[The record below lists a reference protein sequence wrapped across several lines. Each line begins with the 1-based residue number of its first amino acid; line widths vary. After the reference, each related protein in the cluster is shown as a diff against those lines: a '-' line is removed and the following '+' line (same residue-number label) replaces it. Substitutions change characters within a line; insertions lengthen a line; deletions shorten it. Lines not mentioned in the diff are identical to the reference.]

1 MKNSTPANFDCDTK
15 EVLTSN
21 ADSYYANLG
30 NDDSIEH
37 ESQQNSKNI
46 NIDYSLKQEIN
57 IFQDQYSPN
66 NSSPS
71 ILRSNSK
78 SYLDEYNF
86 NDSLEFIDSCNANC
100 FSDQCDN
107 ENNEKITPQDNSF
120 TIKDEG
126 KTKIQVP
133 QQSLD
138 HTQNQ
143 QQEDKTHDKNN
154 LINESI
160 ERNPSIPDSEFIL
173 TDKTLGFK
181 KDHSL
186 NENEIEMS
194 EGAREIPESNS
205 VKFEQ
210 TNSLKEK
217 SKEEFSLQNKMISED
232 YINSTIVKMKLPPY
246 LIEFWKF
253 ISKNSIKEVKGVTIL
268 EMINRQYEW
277 QNKMGSFNE
286 LSDSKFYSES
296 VRKNREE
303 AASQLGYKHKTMD
316 WGKRCLITYF
326 SKYSDQFSLVDTFE
340 RSFYQLS
347 QVLEC
352 SPSKLRGIKKN
363 IKSGASK
370 SLKGKK
376 RNVIQ
381 TPENF
386 QRYLKFIKENH
397 KY

>member
-154 LINESI
+154 LIN
-160 ERNPSIPDSEFIL
+160 
-173 TDKTLGFK
+173 
-181 KDHSL
+181 
-186 NENEIEMS
+186 
-194 EGAREIPESNS
+194 
-205 VKFEQ
+205 
-210 TNSLKEK
+210 
-217 SKEEFSLQNKMISED
+217 
-232 YINSTIVKMKLPPY
+232 
-246 LIEFWKF
+246 
-253 ISKNSIKEVKGVTIL
+253 
-268 EMINRQYEW
+268 
-277 QNKMGSFNE
+277 
-286 LSDSKFYSES
+286 
-296 VRKNREE
+296 
-303 AASQLGYKHKTMD
+303 
-316 WGKRCLITYF
+316 
-326 SKYSDQFSLVDTFE
+326 
-340 RSFYQLS
+340 
-347 QVLEC
+347 
-352 SPSKLRGIKKN
+352 
-363 IKSGASK
+363 
-370 SLKGKK
+370 
-376 RNVIQ
+376 
-381 TPENF
+381 
-386 QRYLKFIKENH
+386 
-397 KY
+397 